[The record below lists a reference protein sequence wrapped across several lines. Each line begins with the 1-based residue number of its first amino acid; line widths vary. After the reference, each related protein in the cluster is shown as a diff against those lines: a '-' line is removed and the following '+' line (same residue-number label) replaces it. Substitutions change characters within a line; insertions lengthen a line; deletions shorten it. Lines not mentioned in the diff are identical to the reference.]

1 MGMSEG
7 GLPAALASGAAGR
20 RTLGPLRLAEPG
32 RRWCCRPCGVLGPER
47 GVTGIWKVCPA
58 PKSIK
63 SISSGSSAGG
73 AAGASVCRGAGLAGR
88 PSCCPDPARCP
99 ADPSRRGP
107 CGLAAAAVAG
117 AGSAA
122 FSGVMEEG
130 SASQMVPLS
139 SKLWSGPGS
148 SRLMLW
154 VCPSS
159 NVCWGPLPAPCRLP
173 QNCPASETPVL
184 VRSTPLAWAADDDDD
199 SSAATLRAL

>member
-1 MGMSEG
+1 MGTGVG
-7 GLPAALASGAAGR
+7 GLPADFVSGAAER
-20 RTLGPLRLAEPG
+20 CTLGPLRLAELG
-32 RRWCCRPCGVLGPER
+32 RRGSCRPCGVLGPER
-47 GVTGIWKVCPA
+47 GVTGIWNVCPA

-63 SISSGSSAGG
+63 SISSGSWAGD
-73 AAGASVCRGAGLAGR
+73 AAGAGVSADAGLDWR

-107 CGLAAAAVAG
+107 CGLAAAAVAA

-122 FSGVMEEG
+122 LSGVMGEG

-139 SKLWSGPGS
+139 SKLWSGPES

-159 NVCWGPLPAPCRLP
+159 SVCRGPLPTSSRLP

-184 VRSTPLAWAADDDDD
+184 VRSTPLA
-199 SSAATLRAL
+199 

>member
-1 MGMSEG
+1 MGTGVG
-7 GLPAALASGAAGR
+7 GLPAAFVSGAAER
-20 RTLGPLRLAEPG
+20 CTLGLLRLAEPG
-32 RRWCCRPCGVLGPER
+32 RLWCCRPCGVLGPER

-73 AAGASVCRGAGLAGR
+73 AAGASVCRGAGLDGR

-99 ADPSRRGP
+99 ADPSRRGR
-107 CGLAAAAVAG
+107 CGLAGAAVAA
-117 AGSAA
+117 AGSVA
-122 FSGVMEEG
+122 FSGVMVEG

-139 SKLWSGPGS
+139 SKLWSGPES

-159 NVCWGPLPAPCRLP
+159 SVCWGPPPASCRLP

-184 VRSTPLAWAADDDDD
+184 IRSTPLV
-199 SSAATLRAL
+199 